1 MHLKTNDDSLRGN
14 SCWKTC
20 FNTSYLCKKSKAKS
34 KEAKPVAC
42 VSFKDLIKTYYF
54 IDIDDDNRLQHS
66 TVMCSSCRKR
76 LERCQN
82 GQKQNQDLQTDLAFL
97 GIHLVW
103 AWFRKTTVWVFCF
116 EIKIFFFY
124 FPTFRAWKIDQTRNF
139 EAKDFILLLNERLN
153 CLLKPQCAK
162 KWTFIRILSCN
173 PWRHRPTSDRLL

>member
-1 MHLKTNDDSLRGN
+1 MNHSEEIHVERLASKRRI
-14 SCWKTC
+14 CA
-20 FNTSYLCKKSKAKS
+20 KKSKAKS

-97 GIHLVW
+97 GIHLV
-103 AWFRKTTVWVFCF
+103 
-116 EIKIFFFY
+116 
-124 FPTFRAWKIDQTRNF
+124 
-139 EAKDFILLLNERLN
+139 
-153 CLLKPQCAK
+153 
-162 KWTFIRILSCN
+162 
-173 PWRHRPTSDRLL
+173 

>member
-1 MHLKTNDDSLRGN
+1 MSFPWFCQSNLVTNRCFFPPKTSFFLTLFKLCLFIAAKQSICRPTNSACVLCIKKNNDSLRGR
-14 SCWKTC
+14 KTC

-97 GIHLVW
+97 GIHLV
-103 AWFRKTTVWVFCF
+103 
-116 EIKIFFFY
+116 
-124 FPTFRAWKIDQTRNF
+124 
-139 EAKDFILLLNERLN
+139 
-153 CLLKPQCAK
+153 
-162 KWTFIRILSCN
+162 
-173 PWRHRPTSDRLL
+173 